1 MLDLY
6 EFFCLKQL
14 IKEPTRV
21 TSTTSSI
28 IDYVA
33 TTCAR
38 GNVKS
43 GVCEVSLSDHFMV
56 YRIRKFNGAV
66 EKGHKMIKTQK
77 MKTSNKEAILANVS
91 GICWE
96 QMLIETVDIDVLVS
110 NWSKVF
116 SLIID
121 KYAPITEM
129 HISEKYCPL
138 IDKDL
143 EKLMQTR
150 DRLKKA
156 AAKRKSNFLMDAYRQ
171 IQIEVNTLK
180 I

>member
-1 MLDLY
+1 
-6 EFFCLKQL
+6 
-14 IKEPTRV
+14 
-21 TSTTSSI
+21 
-28 IDYVA
+28 
-33 TTCAR
+33 
-38 GNVKS
+38 
-43 GVCEVSLSDHFMV
+43 
-56 YRIRKFNGAV
+56 
-66 EKGHKMIKTQK
+66 